1 MADGALPTHLFT
13 RVDESPDAEFYA
25 EPRFVVHIDAAT
37 IAALTALYRE
47 ELASGSSLLDLMS
60 SWVSHLPP
68 EVAYTRV
75 VGLGMNAEELAANP
89 RLDARVVQDLN
100 ASPVLPC
107 ADASFDAVLCAV
119 SVQYLVRPV
128 EVFREC
134 ARVLRPG
141 GKLVIATSH
150 RLFPTKAIA
159 AWRNLEPGDRMRFLL
174 ACIERAGGF
183 TTSARVVDR
192 SPPLADPL
200 WVLIATRAC

>member
-1 MADGALPTHLFT
+1 
-13 RVDESPDAEFYA
+13 
-25 EPRFVVHIDAAT
+25 
-37 IAALTALYRE
+37 
-47 ELASGSSLLDLMS
+47 LLDLMS

-68 EVAYTRV
+68 EVPYARV

-89 RLDARVVQDLN
+89 RLDARIVRDLN
-100 ASPVLPC
+100 AAPALPC
-107 ADASFDAVLCAV
+107 ADAEFDAVLCAV
-119 SVQYLVRPV
+119 SVQYLIRPV

-159 AWRNLEPGDRMRFLL
+159 AFRGLAPADRVRFLR
-174 ACIERAGGF
+174 ACLERAGGF
-183 TTSARVVDR
+183 DEPRVVDR

-200 WVLIATRAC
+200 WVLIASRAC